1 MNFSN
6 SDRSDVSDVSWVKKK
21 KKESTR
27 DKSWPKLHTVVTSYR
42 AHVAEHESRMVQKRE
57 EDKSIDHR
65 ERSKSP
71 PRIPTISLSGHSLP
85 RGPTGWVQTAMVK
98 EKADSPDKDAETKGG
113 RGGGGGERESNRTDW
128 ENVCL
133 VIIRFQLDNY
143 TEHQHTG
150 RNSKWAGGYV

>member
-1 MNFSN
+1 MKQSRRFVSNRLEPSFILAIELLMNFSN

-85 RGPTGWVQTAMVK
+85 RGPTG
-98 EKADSPDKDAETKGG
+98 
-113 RGGGGGERESNRTDW
+113 
-128 ENVCL
+128 
-133 VIIRFQLDNY
+133 
-143 TEHQHTG
+143 
-150 RNSKWAGGYV
+150 